1 MHLHARIDPACI
13 CEQCNA
19 TCGVALFTHVSILY
33 HFSSFSSV
41 HSVLS
46 LSLKDSFFFFFSAR
60 VLCARF
66 SGFSSPA
73 EASGFRRGRRHPS
86 SSCSI
91 DDTFRQGRLHHLLVP
106 LGLLCQLWRLWSE
119 QRERERQKF
128 HPSKKNSSRRRKQK
142 EMEISHPI

>member
-1 MHLHARIDPACI
+1 VNSCTVH
-13 CEQCNA
+13 
-19 TCGVALFTHVSILY
+19 TCMNIIPFFFI
-33 HFSSFSSV
+33 FFR
-41 HSVLS
+41 S
-46 LSLKDSFFFFFSAR
+46 LSLKDFFFFFFSAH

-66 SGFSSPA
+66 SRFSSPA
-73 EASGFRRGRRHPS
+73 EASGFRPGRHHPS

-91 DDTFRQGRLHHLLVP
+91 DDTFRQGRLYHLLVP